1 MNIDINMSNFFDVES
16 LYVQVNNFKKVSFVI
31 KKKPKKKPFHT
42 AVPVLFIYIWAI
54 SHVENINLTVFAP
67 MAVMEIS
74 SKYKD

>member
-31 KKKPKKKPFHT
+31 KKKIHT